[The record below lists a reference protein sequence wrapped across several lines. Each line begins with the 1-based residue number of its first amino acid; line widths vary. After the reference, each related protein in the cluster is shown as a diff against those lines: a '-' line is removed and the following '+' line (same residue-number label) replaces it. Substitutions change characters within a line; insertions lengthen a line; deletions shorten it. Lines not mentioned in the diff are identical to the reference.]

1 MLLLMAEWA
10 AEVRGG
16 WSGRGGGGGGVGGG
30 GGACA
35 ERGNNIT
42 SKIAATLSHTYIDH
56 FPNLYLQ
63 AYYVAQVCL

>member
-1 MLLLMAEWA
+1 MVGA
-10 AEVRGG
+10 
-16 WSGRGGGGGGVGGG
+16 GGGGGKGGGAVGGGRGDGGGGGG